1 MCQGVGKSEKADN
14 GVGLAFWQS
23 VTPYVF
29 HPIGRNTIMTAIV
42 GYARTSTL
50 EQVAGFEAQLRDLK
64 AAGCTKL
71 FQEQVSSVAKRQQL
85 ETCMEYLREGDT
97 LIVTKLD
104 RLARNVAHLGQLVA
118 VLKDKGVS
126 LRVLDLGL
134 DTGTPTGELIL
145 NMMGA
150 VAQFERRM
158 MLERQKEGI
167 AKAKSEGK
175 YKGRAPT
182 AMRQSLRAQELA
194 AEGLQR
200 TEIARRLGLS
210 ERSVYRALSCS
221 TRQSR

>member
-1 MCQGVGKSEKADN
+1 
-14 GVGLAFWQS
+14 
-23 VTPYVF
+23 
-29 HPIGRNTIMTAIV
+29 MTAIV

-85 ETCMEYLREGDT
+85 EAALDYLREGDT

-118 VLKDKGVS
+118 MLKDKGVS
-126 LRVLDLGL
+126 LRVLNLGL

-150 VAQFERRM
+150 VAQFERQM
-158 MLERQKEGI
+158 MLERQREGI
-167 AKAKSEGK
+167 AKAKADGK
-175 YKGRAPT
+175 YSGRAPT
-182 AMRQSLRAQELA
+182 AMRHAMRVRELA
-194 AEGLQR
+194 AEGVKR
-200 TEIARRLGLS
+200 TEIALTLGIS
-210 ERSVYRALSCS
+210 ERSVYRALKDFTSAS
-221 TRQSR
+221 SHAP

>member
-1 MCQGVGKSEKADN
+1 
-14 GVGLAFWQS
+14 
-23 VTPYVF
+23 
-29 HPIGRNTIMTAIV
+29 MTAIV

-85 ETCMEYLREGDT
+85 EAVLEYLREGDT

-118 VLKDKGVS
+118 ILKDKGVN

-150 VAQFERRM
+150 VAQFERQM
-158 MLERQKEGI
+158 MLERQREGI
-167 AKAKSEGK
+167 AKAKADGK

-182 AMRQSLRAQELA
+182 AMKQASRVHELA
-194 AEGLQR
+194 AKGVQR
-200 TEIARRLGLS
+200 AEIALRLGVS
-210 ERSVYRALSCS
+210 ERSVYRTLSK
-221 TRQSR
+221 TQIYQGSRERDKSSNT

>member
-1 MCQGVGKSEKADN
+1 
-14 GVGLAFWQS
+14 
-23 VTPYVF
+23 
-29 HPIGRNTIMTAIV
+29 MTAIV

-50 EQVAGFEAQLRDLK
+50 EQVAGFEAQLRELK
-64 AAGCTKL
+64 AMGCTKL

-85 ETCMEYLREGDT
+85 EACLDYLREGDT

-118 VLKDKGVS
+118 MLKDKGVR

-134 DTGTPTGELIL
+134 DTSTPTGELIL

-150 VAQFERRM
+150 VAQFERQM
-158 MLERQKEGI
+158 MLERQREGI

-182 AMRQSLRAQELA
+182 AKRQALRAREMA
-194 AEGLQR
+194 AEGVSR
-200 TEIARRLGLS
+200 AEIAARLGVS
-210 ERSVYRALSCS
+210 ERSVYRAIKEKNSPHDFV
-221 TRQSR
+221 

>member
-1 MCQGVGKSEKADN
+1 
-14 GVGLAFWQS
+14 
-23 VTPYVF
+23 
-29 HPIGRNTIMTAIV
+29 MTAIV

-50 EQVAGFEAQLRDLK
+50 EQVAGFEAQLRDLT
-64 AAGCTKL
+64 AAGCIKL

-85 ETCMEYLREGDT
+85 EACLDYLREGDT

-118 VLKDKGVS
+118 MLKDKGVS

-150 VAQFERRM
+150 VAQFERQM
-158 MLERQKEGI
+158 MLERQREGI
-167 AKAKSEGK
+167 AKAKTEGK

-182 AMRQSLRAQELA
+182 AMRQAARAREMA
-194 AEGLQR
+194 ADGLSKA
-200 TEIARRLGLS
+200 EIASALGIS
-210 ERSVYRALSCS
+210 TRSVYRTLSTPMLTAKSHCLL
-221 TRQSR
+221 

>member
-1 MCQGVGKSEKADN
+1 
-14 GVGLAFWQS
+14 
-23 VTPYVF
+23 
-29 HPIGRNTIMTAIV
+29 MTAIV

-85 ETCMEYLREGDT
+85 EAVLDYLREGDT

-118 VLKDKGVS
+118 MLRGKGVS

-150 VAQFERRM
+150 VAQFERQM
-158 MLERQKEGI
+158 MLERQREGI

-182 AMRQSLRAQELA
+182 AIRQAQRAHELA
-194 AEGLQR
+194 AEGVQR
-200 TEIARRLGLS
+200 AEIALRLGMS
-210 ERSVYRALSCS
+210 ERSVYRALKHCPS
-221 TRQSR
+221 

>member
-1 MCQGVGKSEKADN
+1 
-14 GVGLAFWQS
+14 
-23 VTPYVF
+23 
-29 HPIGRNTIMTAIV
+29 MTAIV

-64 AAGCTKL
+64 AMGCTKL

-85 ETCMEYLREGDT
+85 EACLDYLREGDT

-118 VLKDKGVS
+118 MLKDKGVS

-134 DTGTPTGELIL
+134 DTSTPTGELIL
-145 NMMGA
+145 NMMAA
-150 VAQFERRM
+150 VAQFERQM
-158 MLERQKEGI
+158 MLERQREGI

-182 AMRQSLRAQELA
+182 AMRQALRACELA
-194 AEGLQR
+194 AEGVQR
-200 TEIARRLGLS
+200 A
-210 ERSVYRALSCS
+210 
-221 TRQSR
+221 